1 MASRNFTPQPSS
13 LTPQIQRTR
22 NIRGTLMP
30 MVSVSLTL
38 KETRMK
44 SVFKPALLAGLLAGS
59 TLFAFAQAPGAGP
72 GPGGP
77 MMGPG
82 GPMMHE
88 GMGHPGMGKMDPAR
102 RQAMAERRQAQ
113 LKEKL
118 KLTPAQEGAWT
129 TFTAAIKMPA
139 DMLAKR
145 PDFAE
150 LAKLPTPER
159 IDKMQALHAQHA
171 SEMNA
176 AMEKRGAATKV
187 FYATLTPEQQKVF
200 DVSTPPHHGEAGR
213 RGGPRNGKGPVQ
225 PQK

>member
-1 MASRNFTPQPSS
+1 
-13 LTPQIQRTR
+13 
-22 NIRGTLMP
+22 
-30 MVSVSLTL
+30 
-38 KETRMK
+38 MK
-44 SVFKPALLAGLLAGS
+44 SVFKPVLLAGLLGCL

-72 GPGGP
+72 GPG
-77 MMGPG
+77 PG
-82 GPMMHE
+82 GPMMGAGGPMMHDGMAHH
-88 GMGHPGMGKMDPAR
+88 GMGRIDPAR

-129 TFTAAIKMPA
+129 TFTAAIKIPA
-139 DMLAKR
+139 DAMAKR

-150 LAKLPTPER
+150 FAKLPTPER

-171 SEMNA
+171 GEMNVI
-176 AMEKRGAATKV
+176 MEKRGAATKA

-200 DVSTPPHHGEAGR
+200 DVSTLPHQGAAGR
-213 RGGPRNGKGPVQ
+213 RGGPRDGKGPLQ

>member
-1 MASRNFTPQPSS
+1 
-13 LTPQIQRTR
+13 
-22 NIRGTLMP
+22 
-30 MVSVSLTL
+30 
-38 KETRMK
+38 MK
-44 SVFKPALLAGLLAGS
+44 SVFKPALLAGLLGCS
-59 TLFAFAQAPGAGP
+59 TLFAFAQTPGAGP

-77 MMGPG
+77 MMGAG

-88 GMGHPGMGKMDPAR
+88 GMAHHGMGKMDPAR

-129 TFTAAIKMPA
+129 TFTAAIKIPA
-139 DMLAKR
+139 DAMAKR
-145 PDFAE
+145 PDFTE

-176 AMEKRGAATKV
+176 AMEKRGTATKV

-200 DVSTPPHHGEAGR
+200 DVSTLPRHGAAGR
-213 RGGPRNGKGPVQ
+213 RGGPRDGKGPVQ

>member
-1 MASRNFTPQPSS
+1 MLRK
-13 LTPQIQRTR
+13 
-22 NIRGTLMP
+22 LMP
-30 MVSVSLTL
+30 LVSLSSTP
-38 KETRMK
+38 KENPMK
-44 SVFKPALLAGLLAGS
+44 SFFKPALLAGLLGCS
-59 TLFAFAQAPGAGP
+59 SLFVFAQAPGAGP

-77 MMGPG
+77 MLGAG

-88 GMGHPGMGKMDPAR
+88 GMAHHGMGRIDSAK
-102 RQAMAERRQAQ
+102 RQAMADRRQAQ

-118 KLTPAQEGAWT
+118 KLTPAQEGAWS
-129 TFTAAIKMPA
+129 TFTAAIKPPA

-200 DVSTPPHHGEAGR
+200 DVSTLPHHGAAGR
-213 RGGPRNGKGPVQ
+213 RGGPRDGKGPVQ

>member
-1 MASRNFTPQPSS
+1 
-13 LTPQIQRTR
+13 
-22 NIRGTLMP
+22 
-30 MVSVSLTL
+30 
-38 KETRMK
+38 MK
-44 SVFKPALLAGLLAGS
+44 SVFKPALLAGLLTCSSLVA
-59 TLFAFAQAPGAGP
+59 LAQTPGP

-77 MMGPG
+77 MMGAG

-88 GMGHPGMGKMDPAR
+88 GMMHHGMGRMDPAR
-102 RQAMAERRQAQ
+102 MQAMADRRHAQ

-118 KLTPAQEGAWT
+118 KLTAAQEPAWA
-129 TFTAAIKMPA
+129 TFIAAVKVPA
-139 DMLAKR
+139 EMMDKR

-176 AMEKRGAATKV
+176 VMEKRGAATKA
-187 FYATLTPEQQKVF
+187 FYAVLTPEQQKVF
-200 DVSTPPHHGEAGR
+200 DASTIPHQGLAGR
-213 RGGPRNGKGPVQ
+213 RGGPRDGKGPAQ